1 MPVYRLPKNEIWFP
15 PPSEFDDDVVA
26 VGADLSYERLL
37 SAYSLGI
44 FPWYNPGEEVLWWC
58 PAQRCV
64 LFLDELKISRSMR
77 NVLNRGQFT
86 VTLDKDFLKVMQGCG
101 EPRPD
106 QDGTWVSQDFIESY
120 SQLHQEG
127 FAHSVE
133 VRTDGELVGGL
144 YGVSLGNM
152 FFGESMFSRQSNA
165 SKAALIFLVDVLNKK
180 QFSMIDCQVYNPH
193 LGSMGARNIS
203 RSAFLQKLHEG
214 LEKETLRGSW
224 NSFAEKT

>member
-1 MPVYRLPKNEIWFP
+1 
-15 PPSEFDDDVVA
+15 
-26 VGADLSYERLL
+26 
-37 SAYSLGI
+37 
-44 FPWYNPGEEVLWWC
+44 
-58 PAQRCV
+58 
-64 LFLDELKISRSMR
+64 MR